1 MIDNCT
7 ATLDW
12 EDLRCFAALARHG
25 TLPTAARTLN
35 ATRRVV
41 SRRLARLEA
50 RLGSALFVRKAG
62 RLALTVTGV
71 SVLAE
76 TAQME
81 MAACAVWQMCTGK
94 FSKTV
99 SGVRS
104 RGDRSSPRA
113 AKRERAK
120 RERE

>member
-1 MIDNCT
+1 MIDTCT

-12 EDLRCFAALARHG
+12 EDLRCFAAVARQG
-25 TLPTAARTLN
+25 TLPSAARTLN
-35 ATRRVV
+35 VTHRDV

-50 RLGSALFVRKAG
+50 KLGSALFVRKAG

-76 TAQME
+76 AAQME

-99 SGVRS
+99 
-104 RGDRSSPRA
+104 
-113 AKRERAK
+113 
-120 RERE
+120 